1 MNCEAVD
8 PAFPRVVGSKYR
20 SDQATAVQ
28 SAKVRAAIQ
37 TQLMGDGASAV
48 TAPHPRIEAASLEES
63 YQFVVIR
70 EPQAADAKRHLI
82 ARRRPSGG
90 GGARKGRGHLSGG
103 GSAGTRA
110 SRGRRGTSPQR

>member
-1 MNCEAVD
+1 MTWEAVD

-28 SAKVRAAIQ
+28 SAKVRAAIH

-63 YQFVVIR
+63 HQSVVIR

-90 GGARKGRGHLSGG
+90 EEARKGRGGLAGA
-103 GSAGTRA
+103 GSPGTTA
-110 SRGRRGTSPQR
+110 SPRRSAAS

>member
-1 MNCEAVD
+1 
-8 PAFPRVVGSKYR
+8 
-20 SDQATAVQ
+20 
-28 SAKVRAAIQ
+28 
-37 TQLMGDGASAV
+37 MGDGASAV

-63 YQFVVIR
+63 HQSVVIR

-90 GGARKGRGHLSGG
+90 GDAGKGRGELSGG

-110 SRGRRGTSPQR
+110 SGRRGEALPEGAAPGGGGGPDSGGKRDHPAPGNSR